1 MLDRLFKTTL
11 ILSSTQVLSRLLSFG
26 FSLIL
31 ARYLGVELFGKFT
44 YAYSLVFLLIVV
56 VDFGLSML
64 TVREMVQ
71 NKSDVNSY
79 LLHSLLIRLFLAG
92 ILYSIL
98 YYYSAAISNL
108 DIEKGRL
115 IKLLGLYLFVR
126 AVFDTTITYFQAYE
140 RQDINGYLNLANNL
154 VLIIAGIGFVI
165 FQKNVLYFAIAP
177 ILAGIIAS
185 IISLYILLPKISL
198 KFNLSFKF
206 LKTLFINTVPFGI
219 TLFATAAYARMNII
233 ILSWLRSDLEVGE
246 YGASLRL
253 VEGFLIIPIVGAR
266 IIYPVLSR
274 FSKDMKSFQTIVEKS
289 IKILIISAFFI
300 ITVGFIS
307 SEVIIISLYSSSY
320 ANSVVIFQIL
330 VITLISAYPNY
341 VLGSAL
347 FSLNRQ
353 KMVLKVVFSALIL
366 NIILSLSLIPILGG
380 SGAALAE
387 LFSGLSILLGYIWIL
402 RDRISS
408 INLIS
413 MFFRPFLIT
422 FLLILISML
431 AIDSFPL
438 YYKLPIIAFSY
449 IALSYIFKL
458 IKRSEISKALDLLT
472 NIIRLK

>member
-11 ILSSTQVLSRLLSFG
+11 ILSSTQVFSRLLSFG

-44 YAYSLVFLLIVV
+44 YVYSLVFLLIVV

-98 YYYSAAISNL
+98 LYHSAIVSNI
-108 DIEKGRL
+108 DFEKGRL
-115 IKLLGLYLFVR
+115 IMLLGLYLFVR
-126 AVFDTTITYFQAYE
+126 AVFDTTNTYFQAYE
-140 RQDINGYLNLANNL
+140 RQDINGYLNLANNF
-154 VLIIAGIGFVI
+154 VLIFAGIGFVI
-165 FQKNVLYFAIAP
+165 FQKNVFYFAIAP

-185 IISLYILLPKISL
+185 IISLYIMLSKISL
-198 KFNLSFKF
+198 KFNFSFKF
-206 LKTLFINTVPFGI
+206 LKTLFINTIPFGF
-219 TLFATAAYARMNII
+219 TLFATAAYARMNIL

-274 FSKDMKSFQTIVEKS
+274 FSKDREYFQIIVEKS

-307 SEVIIISLYSSSY
+307 SEVIIVSLYSSSY

-341 VLGSAL
+341 VLGSSL

-353 KMVLKVVFSALIL
+353 KMVLRVVFSALIF
-366 NIILSLSLIPILGG
+366 NIILSLSLIPIHGG
-380 SGAALAE
+380 S
-387 LFSGLSILLGYIWIL
+387 
-402 RDRISS
+402 
-408 INLIS
+408 
-413 MFFRPFLIT
+413 
-422 FLLILISML
+422 
-431 AIDSFPL
+431 
-438 YYKLPIIAFSY
+438 
-449 IALSYIFKL
+449 
-458 IKRSEISKALDLLT
+458 
-472 NIIRLK
+472 